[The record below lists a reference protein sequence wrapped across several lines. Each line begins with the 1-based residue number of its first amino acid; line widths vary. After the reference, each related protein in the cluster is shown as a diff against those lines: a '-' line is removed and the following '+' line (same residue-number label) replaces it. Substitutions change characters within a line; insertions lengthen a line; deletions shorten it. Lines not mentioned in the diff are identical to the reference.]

1 MKHLTTLLL
10 CLLAVLLALPACTD
24 DDDYNGQGEELYVG
38 EQRIIKLKKALN
50 NFNKHDFVCKI
61 MAQDGTVFMR
71 KANHSRMGDEST
83 LTLRNGL
90 QTGKY
95 TLLSLEYKTVTQ
107 FGDTTE
113 ADFGLGCMVNIEAK
127 SPAKVMSSYDDE
139 MGFFGSGTEK
149 DPYKITSA
157 YHLVHL
163 ASLVNSDAT
172 NELITSNTHFAQ
184 TGDID
189 MTKASNASE
198 RNHGWISIG
207 SQCTSPFRGV
217 YDGCGYTLSN
227 LRANRPNSMGIAL
240 FGFVQKAFI
249 KNVQL
254 AKPQV
259 EGKFAV
265 GSLIGG
271 TTVPGNS
278 GDTVLISRCIVTDGK
293 VKGVDGS
300 LGIGGIIGVVDK
312 RGTLTVDSCAVNSSV
327 VSGDYAVGGIVGVGA
342 KESRINIAQC
352 RNTADVTSCYTG
364 AGGIV
369 GSADSINVSG
379 CENSGKIT
387 GSTKYKESDSD
398 NGGFGTGGIV
408 GGAETS
414 YIKFSFN
421 KGEVEGYIGVGGII
435 GSTRV
440 TESIFSNT
448 LLRSCYN
455 EGHIK
460 GNTSVGGLCG
470 EALFGSYQSYNKG
483 TVEAT
488 GKGAVVGGI
497 AGNTSVAVAHNTLNS
512 GKVIAPDSHCA
523 SGVVGKV
530 TCGALFACQNYGE
543 MDVKADYAGGL
554 AGLAGNYTMVDYCSN
569 FGFIHNSG
577 NGPTGG
583 LIGEI
588 GDPRNWS
595 ASDIVSIVIG
605 STEIVMGVVGPMVA
619 IGGAAFEEGTLLG
632 ELFEYLHI
640 AETITDIGL
649 TGTDALMLIGSSIMM
664 ANEKEQ
670 EMMETAI
677 KRRNEEVEAH
687 VADNMKTIR
696 NGYALASGMLASGL
710 SLEVYSNA
718 NSNLQKVLDFY
729 AASDKNN
736 ETINYNINNN
746 REKRAGKLETEKR
759 TNEIAHKV
767 VSGVCILGA
776 TVAIVG
782 GLAASWFSAGTSVVA
797 GVTTAFGAIMSVVG
811 GANAVI
817 EGANDFQYNVVVV
830 SQCTN
835 MGKVKAENSDKVG
848 GILGHAQQFCEIND
862 CVNSGM
868 AVSASTSSSGG
879 LVGRA
884 DSKTQLNRC
893 LNVGTNWRAAT
904 VGTMGSDIKENNL
917 YVYDQVDKAS
927 TYRYI
932 SLSADQLCLPES
944 YKGWDFTSSIPLW
957 KVTKIKGYFP
967 VPYHSQLE
975 TPIK

>member
-10 CLLAVLLALPACTD
+10 CLLAVLFALPACTD
-24 DDDYNGQGEELYVG
+24 DDDYNGQDEELYVG
-38 EQRIIKLKKALN
+38 EQRVIKLKKALN
-50 NFNKHDFVCKI
+50 KFNKHDFVCRI
-61 MAQDGTVFMR
+61 MAQDGTVFTR
-71 KANHSRMGDEST
+71 KADHSRSGDEST

-90 QTGKY
+90 LTGKY
-95 TLLSLEYKTVTQ
+95 TLLSLEYKAVTQ
-107 FGDTTE
+107 EGDTTE
-113 ADFGLGCMVNIEAK
+113 ADFGLGCTVNIEAK
-127 SPAKVMSSYDDE
+127 SPARVMSAYDDE
-139 MGFFGSGTEK
+139 MGFYGSGTEE

-172 NELITSNTHFAQ
+172 NEMVTAKTHFAQ
-184 TGDID
+184 TGNID

-207 SQCTSPFRGV
+207 SQCTNPFRGI

-249 KNVQL
+249 KNVKL
-254 AKPQV
+254 AKPHV

-278 GDTVLISRCIVTDGK
+278 GDTVLISRCVVTDGN
-293 VKGVDGS
+293 VKGADGS
-300 LGIGGIIGVVDK
+300 MGVGGIIGVVDK

-327 VSGDYAVGGIVGVGA
+327 ISGDYAVGGIVGVGA

-379 CENSGKIT
+379 CENSGKII

-414 YIKFSFN
+414 FIKFSFN

-497 AGNTSVAVAHNTLNS
+497 AGNTSVAVVHNTLNS
-512 GKVIAPDSHCA
+512 GKVIAYDSHCA

-530 TCGALFACQNYGE
+530 TYGALFACQNYGD

-577 NGPTGG
+577 SGPTGG

-595 ASDIVSIVIG
+595 ASDIVSVVIG
-605 STEIVMGVVGPMVA
+605 SVEIVMGVAGPMVS
-619 IGGAAFEEGTLLG
+619 IMGSSLEEGSAMANF
-632 ELFEYLHI
+632 FEYLHI
-640 AETITDIGL
+640 GESI
-649 TGTDALMLIGSSIMM
+649 TDALLTRVDKIMFIGSSIRM

-670 EMMETAI
+670 ELMETTMI
-677 KRRNEEVEAH
+677 RRNEEVEAH
-687 VADNMKTIR
+687 VADNMKSIR

-710 SLEVYSNA
+710 NLEVYSNA
-718 NSNLQKVLDFY
+718 NSNLQKVLEFY

-746 REKRAGKLETEKR
+746 REKRAGKLEEKKQS
-759 TNEIAHKV
+759 NEIIHKV
-767 VSGVCILGA
+767 VSGVCIVGAAVAVVGGFAASWASAGSSIVVSLTALG
-776 TVAIVG
+776 TITSIVG
-782 GLAASWFSAGTSVVA
+782 GMNAICE
-797 GVTTAFGAIMSVVG
+797 GVT
-811 GANAVI
+811 
-817 EGANDFQYNVVVV
+817 DYQYNVVVV

-848 GILGHAQQFCEIND
+848 GILGHAQQYCEIND

-868 AVSASTSSSGG
+868 AVDVNAESSGG

-893 LNVGTNWRAAT
+893 LNVGTNWRVAT
-904 VGTMGSDIKENNL
+904 VGTTGADVKENNI
-917 YVYDQVDKAS
+917 YIYDKVDK
-927 TYRYI
+927 TLYYRYI
-932 SLSADQLCLPES
+932 ALSADQLCSPES
-944 YKGWDFTSSIPLW
+944 YSNWDFSSSIPLW
-957 KVTKIKGYFP
+957 KVTKTKGYFP
-967 VPYHSQLE
+967 VPNHSQLE

>member
-1 MKHLTTLLL
+1 MLF
-10 CLLAVLLALPACTD
+10 ALPACTD
-24 DDDYNGQGEELYVG
+24 DDDYNGQDEELYVG
-38 EQRIIKLKKALN
+38 EQRVIKLKKALN
-50 NFNKHDFVCKI
+50 KFNKHDFVCRI
-61 MAQDGTVFMR
+61 MAQDGTVFTR
-71 KANHSRMGDEST
+71 KADHSRSGDEST

-90 QTGKY
+90 LTGKY

-107 FGDTTE
+107 EGDTAD
-113 ADFGLGCMVNIEAK
+113 ADFGLGCTVNIEAK
-127 SPAKVMSSYDDE
+127 SPARVMSAYDDE
-139 MGFFGSGTEK
+139 MGFYGSGTEE

-172 NELITSNTHFAQ
+172 NEMVTAKTHFAQ
-184 TGDID
+184 TGNID

-207 SQCTSPFRGV
+207 SQCTNPFRGI
-217 YDGCGYTLSN
+217 YDGCGYTLSS

-249 KNVQL
+249 KNVKL
-254 AKPQV
+254 AKPHV

-278 GDTVLISRCIVTDGK
+278 GDTVLISRCIVTDGN
-293 VKGVDGS
+293 VKGADGS
-300 LGIGGIIGVVDK
+300 LGVGGIIGVVDK

-379 CENSGKIT
+379 CENSGKII

-414 YIKFSFN
+414 FIKFSSN

-497 AGNTSVAVAHNTLNS
+497 AGNTSVAVIHNTLNS
-512 GKVIAPDSHCA
+512 GKVIASDSHCA

-530 TCGALFACQNYGE
+530 TYGALFACQNYGD

-577 NGPTGG
+577 SGPTGG

-595 ASDIVSIVIG
+595 ASDIQSIIIG
-605 STEIVMGVVGPMVA
+605 SIEIVMGIAGPMVA

-640 AETITDIGL
+640 GEVITDIGL
-649 TGTDALMLIGSSIMM
+649 TGTDALLFIGSSIRM

-670 EMMETAI
+670 KMMETAI
-677 KRRNEEVEAH
+677 KRHNEEVDAH
-687 VADNMKTIR
+687 VADNMKSIR
-696 NGYALASGMLASGL
+696 NGYALSSGMLASGL
-710 SLEVYSNA
+710 NLDVYSNA
-718 NSNLQKVLDFY
+718 NSNMQKVLEFY

-736 ETINYNINNN
+736 EIINYNINNN

-797 GVTTAFGAIMSVVG
+797 GVTAFGAIMSVVG

-830 SQCTN
+830 SQCIN

-868 AVSASTSSSGG
+868 AVSASTNSSGG

-904 VGTMGSDIKENNL
+904 VGTMGTDIRENNL

-932 SLSADQLCLPES
+932 SLSADQLCSLES
-944 YKGWDFTSSIPLW
+944 YSNWDFSSSIPLW
-957 KVTKIKGYFP
+957 KVTKTKGYFP
-967 VPYHSQLE
+967 VPNHSQLE